1 MHPPPWPGREAH
13 ALPRLRRCSAR
24 TGRRRLRGPRD
35 RPQRPE
41 RARLARAD
49 PKPSVRRR
57 GGAPGGG
64 PAEEEPGGRGAGHP
78 GAADAEGRGVVRRP
92 PALAPPPLRARAA
105 RRAAARRACAGLH
118 ACSPELHGASAFQAA
133 RWPCVLG
140 KAALGKD
147 CCCALPAP
155 GVRGASTLPRA
166 PQRVSKRGRAQ
177 EHGGPRCMRRL
188 RGAGRCATARA
199 RPRRRKVKQTM
210 YRMWAKVYEAN
221 YHKSLDHR
229 SFYFKQA
236 RPGRGCGA
244 GSLTGLLSA
253 PRRVSGCTEIAGAA
267 RQWKGP
273 HWGLF
278 SCKGL
283 SLLRAF
289 PAACLAECTSPH
301 GLRCSPAAPA
311 H

>member
-1 MHPPPWPGREAH
+1 VLAQGGAASEGGATALRGRRGPGLRAPTLSLACAGEAGH
-13 ALPRLRRCSAR
+13 QVVDLLKKNPAVAVPVILARLKQKDEEWCGAPLRSRPRLS
-24 TGRRRLRGPRD
+24 
-35 RPQRPE
+35 E
-41 RARLARAD
+41 RA
-49 PKPSVRRR
+49 
-57 GGAPGGG
+57 
-64 PAEEEPGGRGAGHP
+64 
-78 GAADAEGRGVVRRP
+78 
-92 PALAPPPLRARAA
+92 PLRAA

-133 RWPCVLG
+133 RWPRVLG

-155 GVRGASTLPRA
+155 GARSASTLPRA
-166 PQRVSKRGRAQ
+166 PQRVSQWGRAQ
-177 EHGGPRCMRRL
+177 EHGVPRCMRRL
-188 RGAGRCATARA
+188 RGACRCATPRA